1 MTPRRGIAA
10 ALAVLTLAAA
20 ACAPSAPPV
29 TLPPT
34 PIAPAEAAAALEAAE
49 GAVRTL
55 RGLADVRLERAG
67 QQERFREA
75 AVLALPDK
83 LRLETLQFGGAS
95 ALILAADG
103 DRLAIYSLATRE
115 FAHGRASAGAV
126 AALAGVAVEPRH
138 LVRLLAGL
146 PPLPFE
152 SADPRS
158 RVEPDGAEFV
168 AESAAGPFWQ
178 RLRLD
183 AGGGVAGGE
192 LRTAAGPVFTF
203 RFEDPRWVGGRAFP
217 HRLHLEQPGAG
228 WVDLAYRSVE
238 LNPPVEGGIFSLA
251 IPAGDVRVVDL
262 DAAHPR

>member
-1 MTPRRGIAA
+1 MTPRRGLAA
-10 ALAVLTLAAA
+10 ALAVLALAAA

-49 GAVRTL
+49 AAVQTL
-55 RGLADVRLERAG
+55 RGLADVRLERG
-67 QQERFREA
+67 GRQERFREA

-83 LRLETLQFGGAS
+83 LRLETLQFGAT
-95 ALILAADG
+95 ALVLAADG
-103 DRLAIYSLATRE
+103 DRLAIYSLATKE

-146 PPLPFE
+146 PPLPFQ

-158 RVEPDGAEFV
+158 RVEPDGVEFM

-192 LRTAAGPVFTF
+192 LHTAAGPVFTF
-203 RFEDPRWVGGRAFP
+203 RFEDPRWVDGRPFP
-217 HRLHLEQPGAG
+217 HRLHLEQAGAG
-228 WVDLAYRSVE
+228 WVDVAYRSVE
-238 LNPPVEGGIFSLA
+238 LNPAVDGAVFSLA
-251 IPAGDVRVVDL
+251 IPTGDVRVVDL
-262 DAAHPR
+262 DAVPPR